1 MKTIYNILK
10 LALILTAFVSTAQNK
25 ATRSL
30 IEDIAN
36 DYTFENNNIVYE
48 KIYEFSGKTS
58 DELFNSGLD
67 FLENFTESQ
76 IQIISNSPNRGKI
89 KAWGFH
95 KDYNNE
101 NSWGIDWTISASY
114 NIAIDIKEGRTRLR
128 IIAVDYFRKEDG
140 SGLGSALTSLAGST
154 TDYNLSSALYTAG
167 SDVSKTI
174 EGDLKV
180 KDVYPFNTY
189 SKNKNIWGRSFYY
202 LNNHIIKVMEAFES
216 YMRSNVN
223 DKW

>member
-1 MKTIYNILK
+1 MKILSNTIQLIFILS
-10 LALILTAFVSTAQNK
+10 ISVSFSQNK
-25 ATRSL
+25 ATQSL
-30 IEDIAN
+30 IEDIAG
-36 DYTFENNNIVYE
+36 DYKFENNNIIYE
-48 KIYEFSGKTS
+48 EIFEFSGKTS

-76 IQIISNSPNRGKI
+76 IQIISNDPNRGKI

-95 KDYNNE
+95 KEYNNE
-101 NSWGIDWTISASY
+101 NSWGIDLTISASY
-114 NIAIDIKEGRTRLR
+114 NIAIDIKDGKTRLR
-128 IIAVDYFRKEDG
+128 ITPVDYFKKEDG

-154 TDYNLSSALYTAG
+154 SDYNLSSALYTAG

-174 EGDLKV
+174 EGDLKIR
-180 KDVYPFNTY
+180 DVYPFNTY

-202 LNNHIIKVMEAFES
+202 LNNHIVKVTKAFES
-216 YMRSNVN
+216 YMRSNVS